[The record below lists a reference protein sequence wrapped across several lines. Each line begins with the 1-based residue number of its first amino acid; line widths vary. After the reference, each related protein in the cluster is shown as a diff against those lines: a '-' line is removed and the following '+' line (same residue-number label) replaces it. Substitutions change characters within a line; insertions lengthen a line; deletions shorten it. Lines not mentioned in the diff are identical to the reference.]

1 MLSGL
6 LIVLLPLVLG
16 YLVPVASPELMAL
29 INRGVNASV
38 YLILLLMGVSLAG
51 LENLS
56 EELTRMGG
64 QALILVTVISTLNLA
79 GLWWLSQRLA
89 LRGGIS
95 RVVEGAP
102 TSKLAAMAG
111 SLSLVGVVVVGVLI
125 GLGADALLKGQP
137 SAGAD
142 TVFTQADSLAE
153 WVLYALLALI
163 GCQLRNSGMPLK
175 QILLNRHGLAIAMML
190 AATSLVGGLLAAP
203 LLGLAWNEGLA
214 MAAGFGWYSLSGIL
228 IGDQLGPLLGG
239 IAFFNDLARELI
251 AFVLIPLVIHRHA
264 ALAIGYGGA
273 TSMDFTLPVI
283 QQHGGVACVPVAVVS
298 GFILSLLSPPLI
310 LLFLSL

>member
-16 YLVPVASPELMAL
+16 YLVRVRHPTLMAG
-29 INRGVNASV
+29 INRGVNVSIYV
-38 YLILLLMGVSLAG
+38 ILLLMGISLAG
-51 LENLS
+51 LDDLGGK
-56 EELTRMGG
+56 LAQLGG
-64 QALILVTVISTLNLA
+64 QSLLLCVVISACNLTA
-79 GLWWLSQRLA
+79 LAWLSRRLRLEVDA
-89 LRGGIS
+89 S
-95 RVVEGAP
+95 RAVAGAP

-111 SLSLVGVVVVGVLI
+111 SLSLIGMVLAGVIL
-125 GLGADALLKGQP
+125 GLVAEGALGEPLFAWAETL
-137 SAGAD
+137 S
-142 TVFTQADSLAE
+142 E

-163 GCQLRNSGMPLK
+163 GCQLRNSGMPLR
-175 QILLNRHGLAIAMML
+175 QILLNRFGLAIASVL
-190 AATSLVGGLLAAP
+190 AASSLIGGLLAAP
-203 LLGLAWNEGLA
+203 LLDLRWNEGLA

-239 IAFFNDLARELI
+239 IAFLNDLFRELV
-251 AFVLIPLVIHRHA
+251 AFVLIPLVIQRHA

-310 LLFLSL
+310 LFLLTL